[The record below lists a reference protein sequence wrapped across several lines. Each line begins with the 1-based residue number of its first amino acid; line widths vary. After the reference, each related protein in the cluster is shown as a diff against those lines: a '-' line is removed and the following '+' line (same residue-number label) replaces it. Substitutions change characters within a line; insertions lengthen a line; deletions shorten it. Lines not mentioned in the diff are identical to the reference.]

1 MIKIA
6 IVDDHKMFRDGI
18 AYILNATEGY
28 QVLWTAEDSKATL
41 DKLNSNPPDVLLMDI
56 SLGEENGIDLTNK
69 LLSQNENLLILGLSM
84 HHEEEYIIQM
94 IENGAKGYL
103 LKDAGVEE
111 LKKAIEKVVAG
122 QYYYNETVMRSLIQR
137 VKQPNNGSS
146 ASDSNNILTDREIEI
161 LKLVVEEMSNQEI
174 SETLFISPRT
184 VESHKRNMISKL
196 DVKNSIGLV
205 RYALENNIVSSKI
218 SSAS

>member
-1 MIKIA
+1 MTRIA

-18 AYILNATEGY
+18 AYILNSTEGY
-28 QVLWTAEDSKATL
+28 QVLWTADNRETTL
-41 DKLNSNPPDVLLMDI
+41 EKFSSARPDVLLMDI
-56 SLGEENGIDLTNK
+56 SLGEENGIDLTAEI
-69 LLSQNENLLILGLSM
+69 LGLDSDILILGLSM

-94 IENGAKGYL
+94 IEKGAKGYL

-111 LKKAIEKVVAG
+111 LMKALNKLVSGE
-122 QYYYNETVMRSLIQR
+122 YYYNETVMRSLIQR
-137 VKQPNNGSS
+137 VQKPSS
-146 ASDSNNILTDREIEI
+146 QKMAVTNDTKLTDREIEI

-174 SETLFISPRT
+174 SETLYISPRT

-205 RYALENNIVSSKI
+205 KYALEHKLVNTKVSIES
-218 SSAS
+218 